1 MSTANGPGRA
11 TDQFAGLRIER
22 LNKSYGSNA
31 VVKDLSLDVP
41 KGTIVSL
48 LGPSGCGKTT
58 TLRMVAGLIE
68 PDSGSIV
75 VDGRVLSDD
84 RAFMPPE
91 RRDMGMVFQSYALW
105 PHMTV
110 SENVGYGL
118 RRRKVAKPE
127 LRARVDKVLSV
138 VGMAGFG
145 DRYPP
150 QLSGGQQQRVAVSRA
165 LATEPSVL
173 LFDEPLS
180 NLDTVLREEMRYE
193 IREIQRRIGITSVGA
208 VEA

>member
-1 MSTANGPGRA
+1 M
-11 TDQFAGLRIER
+11 
-22 LNKSYGSNA
+22 
-31 VVKDLSLDVP
+31 
-41 KGTIVSL
+41 
-48 LGPSGCGKTT
+48 
-58 TLRMVAGLIE
+58 
-68 PDSGSIV
+68 
-75 VDGRVLSDD
+75 
-84 RAFMPPE
+84 
-91 RRDMGMVFQSYALW
+91 
-105 PHMTV
+105 
-110 SENVGYGL
+110 
-118 RRRKVAKPE
+118 
-127 LRARVDKVLSV
+127 DKVLSV